1 MYKEHQK
8 IYGIG
13 SQRELVPW
21 KGVNGSDLPSVY
33 YRITAYSAKLEA
45 DELVYD
51 REPVLL
57 QTGMTQHDAAWREM
71 GRLSKSKYKP
81 VSEFM
86 SHHTAYIQTNIY
98 RLGKFEITIK
108 ATLKL
113 TLLLGTFVSVLLYLV
128 FKYLSSGKRPSNF
141 PPGPPAIAFL
151 GNLHQ
156 IPLTKPFT
164 QFAEWSRQ
172 YGSNGLVGLQLGP
185 SGKAVVLNSW
195 KSVRDLLDQRGVVY
209 SSRPYVP
216 LVEYVIPPPG
226 DLHLAFMPYGAKWRK
241 ARKTTTDFLK
251 DDKVDKTLPIQYAE
265 SSQMIWELLQEPKR
279 YNDHVLRYF
288 GAVIM
293 ASVFGT
299 RGKEYSDGEKIKQFF
314 TVQSEWAGLLDQG
327 AVPPYD
333 VFPFLRYIPDFVT
346 PWRGW
351 QKRAA
356 ALKARQSSLY
366 HLFEEAKERMDAGKG
381 QSSVFDGGGSDT
393 TAGAFETF
401 ILAMAAHPEIQ
412 KKAQAEVDRVF
423 GAKGVDMGR
432 VKADK
437 LPYLLPRGFSI
448 PVSTTILM
456 NIWPVHHDPDEYNEP
471 DAFNPDRF
479 LANPLGIKSTGSS
492 LDEALADHSRR
503 PTYGFGAGRR
513 VCAGQRMAE
522 NSMMMTMSKLLWTFD
537 IIAEKKLDTAIHTAF
552 KDAILTG
559 PKEFPVDFR
568 IRSESRR
575 EVIEDEWK
583 RADEFLKQFE

>member
-1 MYKEHQK
+1 M
-8 IYGIG
+8 
-13 SQRELVPW
+13 L
-21 KGVNGSDLPSVY
+21 N
-33 YRITAYSAKLEA
+33 
-45 DELVYD
+45 
-51 REPVLL
+51 
-57 QTGMTQHDAAWREM
+57 
-71 GRLSKSKYKP
+71 LS
-81 VSEFM
+81 
-86 SHHTAYIQTNIY
+86 
-98 RLGKFEITIK
+98 
-108 ATLKL
+108 
-113 TLLLGTFVSVLLYLV
+113 LLLGASVSVLLYLV
-128 FKYLSSGKRPSNF
+128 FKSLSSGKSPSNF

-172 YGSNGLVGLQLGP
+172 YGSHGLVGLQLGP

-226 DLHLAFMPYGAKWRK
+226 DLHLVFMPYGAKWRK
-241 ARKTTTDFLK
+241 ARKTITDFLK
-251 DDKVDKTLPIQYAE
+251 DDEVDKTLPIQYAE

-293 ASVFGT
+293 ASVFGA

-366 HLFEEAKERMDAGKG
+366 HDLFEEAKERVDAGKG
-381 QSSVFDGGGSDT
+381 QSSFVASLLRNQERDGYNQVELEYITGFLMEGGSDT

-401 ILAMAAHPEIQ
+401 ILAMASHPKIQ

-423 GAKGVDMGR
+423 GTKGVEIGR
-432 VKADK
+432 VKADE
-437 LPYLLPRGFSI
+437 LPYLRACFLETIRWRPGFPLSIPHATTQNDSYKGFSI
-448 PVSTTILM
+448 PANTTILM
-456 NIWPVHHDPDEYNEP
+456 NIWAVHHDPDEYNEP

-522 NSMMMTMSKLLWTFD
+522 NSMMMTMSKLLWSFD